1 MRKRL
6 LEMCCE
12 IGSNNNKMNDNTKK
26 NAVNVKK
33 QANKTMMMEQ
43 MKKGIK
49 MSVNYATRKQ
59 LHNNINVF
67 TNNNIFS
74 LL

>member
-26 NAVNVKK
+26 NAVNFKK